1 MNAAEAVSNCE
12 SSGGETD
19 ADRNTTGLSRLGGIG
34 GGIISSASH
43 THNITHDY
51 TFYVTDTIVYFSNYD
66 DRNCHVHL
74 ASPSIPPLSTFNSD
88 LLVYLI
94 LFLLYFIFC

>member
-19 ADRNTTGLSRLGGIG
+19 ADRNTPGLSRLGGIG
-34 GGIISSASH
+34 GGNLSSASH

-51 TFYVTDTIVYFSNYD
+51 TFLSRILLFIVAMMMIVIVMFTWQ
-66 DRNCHVHL
+66 VHQY
-74 ASPSIPPLSTFNSD
+74 PLSQ
-88 LLVYLI
+88 LLI
-94 LFLLYFIFC
+94 LTS